1 MDKETGISSI
11 AEKLENY
18 YKKEHHFNK
27 SITKLRGLAKKAGAE
42 ESFKWSSP
50 VYTIDGK
57 NVFWIAKFKN
67 HFSLGFFNGAF
78 LKDSAKVL
86 ENAQEGK
93 TKAMR
98 HWKFKTIEEIDEPTA
113 LKYMQEA
120 IANEKKG
127 LSIKPQKKKSI
138 KIPEIL
144 KEALTRNHALKKAFS
159 KLTEGK
165 KQEYYEYLTS
175 PKLESTKQRRL
186 KRIIPKIAAGKSL
199 HDQYRRK

>member
-1 MDKETGISSI
+1 MDKKKHTTTIT
-11 AEKLENY
+11 EKLENY
-18 YKKEHHFNK
+18 YSKEHHFNK
-27 SITKLRGLAKKAGAE
+27 GITKLRGLALKTGAE

-50 VYTIDGK
+50 VYTTEGK

-67 HFSLGFFNGAF
+67 HFSLGFFNGTF
-78 LKDSAKVL
+78 LKDSKKVL

-98 HWKFKTIEEIDEPTA
+98 HWKFKTIEEIDEPTV

-138 KIPEIL
+138 KIPEVL
-144 KEALTRNHALKKAFS
+144 REALTRNHALKKAFS
-159 KLTEGK
+159 DLTEGK
-165 KQEYYEYLTS
+165 KQEYYEYLSS
-175 PKLESTKQRRL
+175 PKLERTKKIRL

-199 HDQYRRK
+199 HDEYRRK